1 MRDTRPPFPHAFRP
15 CRGPRRSRE
24 SPCADAPR
32 RWRAAPHLLSVN
44 PPAARSGRRRAWRTC
59 ARPSRGRSGSQTR
72 RRRDRHAGTRILP
85 EQELVRS
92 AATPSKVAPCTW
104 ARGAFAVRAQRCV
117 GDVCSRTVQRGAR
130 AQSQS
135 AALHIG
141 GTAESSARTGARASR
156 LGPRGA
162 PRDCPPRRAGT
173 AESPGPVESEASAV
187 GAAVATGTSRSVP
200 MPRSPSPRRRR
211 RDTRARGF
219 FGLRPLVCLSS
230 VKAFLP
236 PSSPKRRYRPASGA
250 GCPVRP
256 VLLRPRRQLHPASG
270 MRWRRCS
277 SPPLRRRRWIPGCS
291 PSSRPSPRW
300 SSTAPATLS
309 LGGR

>member
-187 GAAVATGTSRSVP
+187 GAAVATLCLA
-200 MPRSPSPRRRR
+200 RRRR
-211 RDTRARGF
+211 A
-219 FGLRPLVCLSS
+219 
-230 VKAFLP
+230 
-236 PSSPKRRYRPASGA
+236 GA
-250 GCPVRP
+250 GEIHAHARCVRTQTE
-256 VLLRPRRQLHPASG
+256 VRCVMQGVCVHSRRGREAQRLQHD
-270 MRWRRCS
+270 RWRPKAS
-277 SPPLRRRRWIPGCS
+277 
-291 PSSRPSPRW
+291 
-300 SSTAPATLS
+300 A
-309 LGGR
+309 GGDQSAAVRSQRIQR